1 MKNFFT
7 LSTVIS
13 SIIVTGLLF
22 AVQRLGVL
30 EPLEIRLFDQMMQMR
45 ADSGSDSRL
54 LIVEVTED
62 DIKKW
67 KSPTSDRL
75 SGQVLD
81 NLLGKLEQYQPR
93 AIGLDI
99 YRDLPIEPGH
109 NKLLKRLQQSDI
121 IIPICKHNEKNER
134 GVSPPEGIE
143 PWRVGFS
150 DVAEDSD
157 GTIRRN
163 LLSLSLAA
171 NDACAA
177 EYSLSLLL
185 ALKYLEVRGI
195 RLQPTPK
202 QELQLGKTVFKRLE
216 SHSGGYQNIDTDG
229 YQILLNYRSS
239 QIAEKVTLTEVLEDK
254 VNRDSVKDRI
264 ILIGSTALSLKDIF
278 NTPYSTGK
286 SDTSGRMAG
295 VEIHAQSVSQILSA
309 VLDNNKQTLFWF
321 LPEWGEVVWILVWSL
336 AGGIIAS
343 CIQHPVYL
351 SIVGGTGLVVLFAGN
366 FFIFTQAGW
375 IPVVSPALGLVL
387 AAGSVLGY
395 TVYQSKQEKEKI
407 AQQVQQQE
415 EAIIQLQAFISQRGN
430 SSGLTIPPQIPS
442 QTHLLKRRY
451 KIIESLGHGGFSE
464 TYLAQDTQRPS
475 HPLCVVKQLRPAHQE
490 EDFLRVARRLFNTE
504 AEILEVL
511 GQHDQIPQLLA
522 YFEENQEFYLVQEF
536 IKGNSLEKEITPNKK
551 FAEAD
556 VVSLLKEVLQI
567 LVFVHSYNV
576 IHRDIKP
583 SNLIRRESDGRI
595 ILIDFG
601 AVKQIQA
608 HQPNN
613 TIAIGTPSYMPPEQ
627 TNGQPRLNSD
637 IYALGILAIQA
648 LTGRHPKKFQRDSN
662 TLRVLISRQDG
673 TLQNWC
679 NLTEISDKFA
689 AVLNRMVNQNC
700 NLRYQSATEVLNS
713 LETL

>member
-7 LSTVIS
+7 LSTVVS
-13 SIIVTGLLF
+13 SVIVTGLLF
-22 AVQRLGVL
+22 VVQQLGVL

-45 ADSGSDSRL
+45 ADSGTDSRL
-54 LIVEVTED
+54 LIVAVTED

-81 NLLGKLEQYQPR
+81 NLLGKLEQYKPR

-121 IIPICKHNEKNER
+121 IIPICKHRDNNEP

-143 PWRVGFS
+143 PSRVGFI
-150 DVAEDSD
+150 DVVEDSD

-163 LLSLSLAA
+163 LLLFTPTV

-177 EYSLSLLL
+177 EYSLSLQL
-185 ALKYLEVRGI
+185 ALKYLQVERI
-195 RLQPTPK
+195 QLQFTSN

-216 SHSGGYQNIDTDG
+216 KNSGSYQNIDNGG
-229 YQILLNYRSS
+229 YQIILNYRSS
-239 QIAEKVTLTEVLEDK
+239 QVAEKVTLTDVLEDK
-254 VNRDSVKDRI
+254 VNRDLVKDRI
-264 ILIGSTALSLKDIF
+264 ILIGSTAPSLKDLF

-309 VLDNNKQTLFWF
+309 VLNKQPLFWF
-321 LPEWGEVVWILVWSL
+321 LPEWGEVVWVLVWSL

-343 CIQHPVYL
+343 RIHHPL
-351 SIVGGTGLVVLFAGN
+351 HLAIVGGTDLVVLFTGN

-375 IPVVSPALGLVL
+375 IPVISPALGFVL
-387 AAGSVLGY
+387 ATASVLGY

-430 SSGLTIPPQIPS
+430 SSDPITPHQIPS
-442 QTHLLKRRY
+442 QTYLLKGRY
-451 KIIESLGHGGFSE
+451 KIIESLGRGFSY

-475 HPLCVVKQLRPAHQE
+475 HPLCVVKQLRFAHE
-490 EDFLRVARRLFNTE
+490 EETFLNVARRLFQTE

-511 GQHDQIPQLLA
+511 GNKHDHIPQLLA
-522 YFEENQEFYLVQEF
+522 YFEENQDFYLVQEL
-536 IKGNSLEKEITPNKK
+536 IKGNSLEKEITPGKK

-556 VVSLLKEVLQI
+556 VVSLLKEVLLI

-595 ILIDFG
+595 FLIDFG
-601 AVKQIQA
+601 AVKQIQT
-608 HQPNN
+608 QQQNS

-648 LTGRHPKKFQRDSN
+648 LTGRHPKTFRRDSN
-662 TLRVLISRQDG
+662 TLEIIIPPQDG
-673 TLQNWC
+673 SLQNWHILAEVS
-679 NLTEISDKFA
+679 NKFA
-689 AVLNRMVNQNC
+689 AILNRMVNQNC
-700 NLRYQSATEVLNS
+700 NLRYQSATEVLHG
-713 LETL
+713 LENL

>member
-7 LSTVIS
+7 LSTVFS
-13 SIIVTGLLF
+13 SVIVTGLLF

-45 ADSGSDSRL
+45 VDSGSDSRL
-54 LIVEVTED
+54 LIVAVTED

-75 SGQVLD
+75 SGEVLD

-121 IIPICKHNEKNER
+121 IIPICKHNDKNER
-134 GVSPPEGIE
+134 GVSPPEGIKSWE
-143 PWRVGFS
+143 VGFI
-150 DVAEDSD
+150 DVVEDSD
-157 GTIRRN
+157 STIRRN
-163 LLSLSLAA
+163 LLLSDPAA

-177 EYSLSLLL
+177 QYSLSLQL
-185 ALKYLEVRGI
+185 ALKYLELEGI
-195 RLQPTPK
+195 RLQSTPN
-202 QELQLGKTVFKRLE
+202 QELKLDKTVFKRLE
-216 SHSGGYQNIDTDG
+216 SNSGGYQNIDTGG
-229 YQILLNYRSS
+229 YQIILNYRSS
-239 QIAEKVTLTEVLEDK
+239 QVAKKVTLTNVLEDK
-254 VNRDSVKDRI
+254 VGSDLVKNRI
-264 ILIGSTALSLKDIF
+264 ILIGSTAPSLKDIF
-278 NTPYSTGK
+278 NTPLSTGK

-309 VLDNNKQTLFWF
+309 VLNNKQTLFWF

-336 AGGIIAS
+336 TGGIIAS
-343 CIQHPVYL
+343 RIQHPLYL
-351 SIVGGTGLVVLFAGN
+351 AIVGGTGLVVLFAGN

-395 TVYQSKQEKEKI
+395 TLYQSQQEKEKI

-415 EAIIQLQAFISQRGN
+415 EAIIQLQAFISQSNN
-430 SSGLTIPPQIPS
+430 SSGLTTPPQIPS
-442 QTHLLKRRY
+442 QMHLLKRRY
-451 KIIESLGHGGFSE
+451 KIIEPLGHGGFSE

-475 HPLCVVKQLRPAHQE
+475 HPQCVVKQLRPAHQE
-490 EDFLRVARRLFNTE
+490 ESFLRVARRLFNTE

-511 GQHDQIPQLLA
+511 GQHEQIPQLLA
-522 YFEENQEFYLVQEF
+522 YFEENQEFYLIQEF

-556 VVSLLKEVLQI
+556 VVSLLKEVLLI
-567 LVFVHSYNV
+567 LVFVHGYNV

-601 AVKQIQA
+601 AVKQIQT

-613 TIAIGTPSYMPPEQ
+613 TVAIGTPGYVSPEQ

-648 LTGRHPKKFQRDSN
+648 LTGRHPKTFQRDFN
-662 TLRVLISRQDG
+662 TLRVVISRQDG
-673 TLQNWC
+673 TLQNWHD
-679 NLTEISDKFA
+679 LTEISDKFA

-713 LETL
+713 LESL

>member
-7 LSTVIS
+7 LSTVFS

-54 LIVEVTED
+54 LIVAVTED

-109 NKLLKRLQQSDI
+109 NQLLKRLQQSDI
-121 IIPICKHNEKNER
+121 IIPICKHRDNES

-143 PWRVGFS
+143 PSRVGFI
-150 DVAEDSD
+150 DVVEDSD

-163 LLSLSLAA
+163 LLLLSSAANDDCAAENSLSLQ
-171 NDACAA
+171 
-177 EYSLSLLL
+177 L
-185 ALKYLEVRGI
+185 ALKYLRAEGI
-195 RLQPTPK
+195 QPPPIINK
-202 QELQLGKTVFKRLE
+202 ELQLGKTVFKRLE
-216 SHSGGYQNIDTDG
+216 SDSGGYQKIDTGG
-229 YQILLNYRSS
+229 YQIILNYRSS
-239 QIAEKVTLTEVLEDK
+239 RVAEKVTLTQVLEDK

-264 ILIGSTALSLKDIF
+264 ILIGTTAASLKDIF

-309 VLDNNKQTLFWF
+309 VLDKQPLFWF
-321 LPEWGEVVWILVWSL
+321 LPESGEVVWVLVWSL
-336 AGGIIAS
+336 TGGIIAS
-343 CIQHPVYL
+343 RIQHPLYL
-351 SIVGGTGLVVLFAGN
+351 AIVGGTGLAVLFAGN

-415 EAIIQLQAFISQRGN
+415 EAIIQLQAFISQRSN
-430 SSGLTIPPQIPS
+430 SSGLTTPSQIPS

-451 KIIESLGHGGFSE
+451 RIIESLGHGGFSY

-490 EDFLRVARRLFNTE
+490 EDFLSVARRLFNTE

-522 YFEENQEFYLVQEF
+522 YFEENQEFYLIQEF
-536 IKGNSLEKEITPNKK
+536 IKGHSLEKEITPNKK

-556 VVSLLKEVLQI
+556 VVSLLKEVLLI
-567 LVFVHSYNV
+567 LVFVHGYNV

-613 TIAIGTPSYMPPEQ
+613 TIAIGTPSYMPLEQ

-648 LTGRHPKKFQRDSN
+648 LTGRHPKAFQRDSN
-662 TLRVLISRQDG
+662 TLRVVISRQDG
-673 TLQNWC
+673 TLQNWY

-713 LETL
+713 LESL

>member
-7 LSTVIS
+7 LSTVVYS
-13 SIIVTGLLF
+13 VIVTGLLF
-22 AVQRLGVL
+22 AVQKLGVL

-45 ADSGSDSRL
+45 ADSGTDSRL
-54 LIVEVTED
+54 LIVAITED

-109 NKLLKRLQQSDI
+109 NNLLKRLQQSDI
-121 IIPICKHNEKNER
+121 IIPICKHRDNNEP

-143 PWRVGFS
+143 PSKVGFI
-150 DVAEDSD
+150 DVVEDSD

-163 LLSLSLAA
+163 LLLFTPAA

-177 EYSLSLLL
+177 EYSLSLQL
-185 ALKYLEVRGI
+185 ALKYLKAKNI
-195 RLQPTPK
+195 QPQKTSN
-202 QELQLGKTVFKRLE
+202 QELQLGETIFKRLE
-216 SHSGGYQNIDTDG
+216 SNSGGYQNIDTGG
-229 YQILLNYRSS
+229 YQIILNYRSS
-239 QIAEKVTLTEVLEDK
+239 QVAEKVTMTDVLEDK
-254 VNRDSVKDRI
+254 VNRDLVKNRI
-264 ILIGSTALSLKDIF
+264 ILIGSTAPSLKDIF

-295 VEIHAQSVSQILSA
+295 VEIHAQSVSQILRP
-309 VLDNNKQTLFWF
+309 VLDKQTLFWF

-343 CIQHPVYL
+343 RIQHPLYL
-351 SIVGGTGLVVLFAGN
+351 AIVGGTGLVVLFAGN

-375 IPVVSPALGLVL
+375 IPVISPALGFVL
-387 AAGSVLGY
+387 ATGSVLGY

-415 EAIIQLQAFISQRGN
+415 EAIIQLQAFINQRGN
-430 SSGLTIPPQIPS
+430 SSSLTTPPQIPS
-442 QTHLLKRRY
+442 ETHLLKRRY
-451 KIIESLGHGGFSE
+451 KIIEPLSHGGFSE

-475 HPLCVVKQLRPAHQE
+475 HPQCVVKQLRPAHQE
-490 EDFLRVARRLFNTE
+490 ETFLRVARRLFNTE

-522 YFEENQEFYLVQEF
+522 YFEENQEFYLIQEF

-556 VVSLLKEVLQI
+556 VVSLLKEVLLI
-567 LVFVHSYNV
+567 LVFVHGHNV

-601 AVKQIQA
+601 AVKQIQT
-608 HQPNN
+608 HQQNS
-613 TIAIGTPSYMPPEQ
+613 TVAIGTPSYMPPEQ
-627 TNGQPRLNSD
+627 MNGQPRLNSD

-648 LTGRHPKKFQRDSN
+648 LTGRHPKAFQRDFN
-662 TLRVLISRQDG
+662 TLRVVISRQDG
-673 TLQNWC
+673 SLQNWH
-679 NLTEISDKFA
+679 NLAEISDKFA

-713 LETL
+713 LEGL

>member
-7 LSTVIS
+7 LSTVFS
-13 SIIVTGLLF
+13 SVIVTGLLF

-45 ADSGSDSRL
+45 ADSGPDFRL
-54 LIVEVTED
+54 LIVAVTED

-109 NKLLKRLQQSDI
+109 NQLLKRLQQSDI
-121 IIPICKHNEKNER
+121 IIPICKHRDNNEP

-143 PWRVGFS
+143 PSRAGFI
-150 DVAEDSD
+150 DVVEDSD

-163 LLSLSLAA
+163 LLLLSSAA
-171 NDACAA
+171 NDDCAA
-177 EYSLSLLL
+177 EYSLSLQL
-185 ALKYLEVRGI
+185 ALKYLQFERI
-195 RLQPTPK
+195 QPQRTSK
-202 QELQLGKTVFKRLE
+202 QELQLGETIFKRLE
-216 SHSGGYQNIDTDG
+216 SHSGGYQNIDARG

-239 QIAEKVTLTEVLEDK
+239 LVAEKVSLTDVLKDK
-254 VNRDSVKDRI
+254 VNRDLVKNRI
-264 ILIGSTALSLKDIF
+264 ILIGTTAPSLKDIF

-286 SDTSGRMAG
+286 SDTSGRIAG

-309 VLDNNKQTLFWF
+309 VLDKQPLFWF
-321 LPEWGEVVWILVWSL
+321 LPEWSEVIWVLVWSL

-343 CIQHPVYL
+343 RIQHPLYL
-351 SIVGGTGLVVLFAGN
+351 AIVGGTGLAVLFAGN

-395 TVYQSKQEKEKI
+395 TLYQSKQEKEKI
-407 AQQVQQQE
+407 VQQVQQQE
-415 EAIIQLQAFISQRGN
+415 EAIIQLQAFISQSGN
-430 SSGLTIPPQIPS
+430 SSGLTTPSQIPS
-442 QTHLLKRRY
+442 ETHLLKRRY
-451 KIIESLGHGGFSE
+451 RIIESLGHGGFSY

-475 HPLCVVKQLRPAHQE
+475 HPVCVVKQLQPAHQE

-522 YFEENQEFYLVQEF
+522 YFEEKKEFYLVQEF
-536 IKGNSLEKEITPNKK
+536 IKGHSLEKEITPNKK

-556 VVSLLKEVLQI
+556 VVSLLKEVLLI
-567 LVFVHSYNV
+567 LVFVHGYNV

-608 HQPNN
+608 HQSNY
-613 TIAIGTPSYMPPEQ
+613 TIAIGTPSYMPLEQ

-648 LTGRHPKKFQRDSN
+648 LTGRHPKMFQRDSN
-662 TLRVLISRQDG
+662 TLRVVISPQDG
-673 TLQNWC
+673 TLQNWY

-713 LETL
+713 LESL

>member
-7 LSTVIS
+7 LSTVVS
-13 SIIVTGLLF
+13 SVIVTGLLF
-22 AVQRLGVL
+22 AVQQLGVL

-45 ADSGSDSRL
+45 ADSGPDSRL
-54 LIVEVTED
+54 LIVAVTED

-109 NKLLKRLQQSDI
+109 NMLLKRLQQSDI
-121 IIPICKHNEKNER
+121 IIPICKHNDKNER

-143 PWRVGFS
+143 SSRVGFI

-163 LLSLSLAA
+163 LLSSNPTV

-177 EYSLSLLL
+177 QYSLSLRL
-185 ALKYLEVRGI
+185 ALKYLEVPGI
-195 RLQPTPK
+195 RLQFTPN

-239 QIAEKVTLTEVLEDK
+239 RVAEKVTLTDVLEDK
-254 VNRDSVKDRI
+254 VNRDLVKNRI
-264 ILIGSTALSLKDIF
+264 ILIGTTALSLKDIF
-278 NTPYSTGK
+278 NTPHSTGK

-309 VLDNNKQTLFWF
+309 VLDKQRLFWF
-321 LPEWGEVVWILVWSL
+321 LPEWGEVVWVLVWSL

-343 CIQHPVYL
+343 RIQHPLYL
-351 SIVGGTGLVVLFAGN
+351 AIVGGTGLAVLFTGN
-366 FFIFTQAGW
+366 FCIFTQAGW
-375 IPVVSPALGLVL
+375 IPVVSPALGFVL

-415 EAIIQLQAFISQRGN
+415 EAIIQLQAFINQKGN

-442 QTHLLKRRY
+442 QRHLLKRRY

-490 EDFLRVARRLFNTE
+490 ESFLRVARRLFNTE

-511 GQHDQIPQLLA
+511 GQHHQIPQLLA
-522 YFEENQEFYLVQEF
+522 YFEENQEFYLIQEF

-567 LVFVHSYNV
+567 LVFVHGYNV

-601 AVKQIQA
+601 AVKQIQT

-613 TIAIGTPSYMPPEQ
+613 TVAIGTPNYMPPEQ

-648 LTGRHPKKFQRDSN
+648 LTGRHPKTFRRDFN
-662 TLRVLISRQDG
+662 TLRVVIFAQDN
-673 TLQNWC
+673 TLQNWD
-679 NLTEISDKFA
+679 NLTEVSDKFA

-713 LETL
+713 LESL